1 MNEVLTHFLDT
12 IDGVI
17 SVFRDFVHISLYN
30 DGKFSHK
37 PTLRVAAEE
46 FPTQRAVEV
55 IDRQAPGGHRV
66 SFVGPMSG
74 CIDYIARAVNFS
86 IVYVRA
92 SDRAWGAELE
102 DGSWSGMVGMVITEK
117 ADIGL
122 GPFGTT
128 LDRSKV
134 VDFSWPIRID
144 EWRIM
149 GARGRPEVDPWGFV
163 FPLSP
168 LVWAAILTTLLMLPG
183 IVFVLSSCCFPYTGI
198 WRKWCTNY
206 FRFTLVLLQQEVSVG
221 DDWWWERIVMLVWM
235 MVTLVLTQSYAGN
248 LMALLAVRRIPQ
260 PYQSLQDVLD
270 DPSVIMIWQESSML
284 SQHLQTAKS
293 GIFREV
299 GDLEKVG
306 RLIYLPLRD
315 FPRSVD
321 SLVRSGRHLL
331 VDADIN
337 FRSLMAQDVSRTGY
351 LLLPAAHS
359 QRDIYLF
366 IYYEFLF
373 IYG

>member
-1 MNEVLTHFLDT
+1 
-12 IDGVI
+12 
-17 SVFRDFVHISLYN
+17 
-30 DGKFSHK
+30 
-37 PTLRVAAEE
+37 
-46 FPTQRAVEV
+46 
-55 IDRQAPGGHRV
+55 
-66 SFVGPMSG
+66 
-74 CIDYIARAVNFS
+74 
-86 IVYVRA
+86 
-92 SDRAWGAELE
+92 
-102 DGSWSGMVGMVITEK
+102 
-117 ADIGL
+117 
-122 GPFGTT
+122 
-128 LDRSKV
+128 
-134 VDFSWPIRID
+134 
-144 EWRIM
+144 M

-248 LMALLAVRRIPQ
+248 LMALL
-260 PYQSLQDVLD
+260 SH
-270 DPSVIMIWQESSML
+270 L
-284 SQHLQTAKS
+284 SQEQVQSSADTLYITNVTLDTAKNRLFWLKTALTKVGNLMVRTPTMFRLVVPHGLGASRDGMDNWHKDIELMLISHHHELSKHNKELVILKRPNAVTPSMTAKS

-337 FRSLMAQDVSRTGY
+337 FRSLMAQDVSRTGRCDFY
-351 LLLPAAHS
+351 LSREKFLGFPLVMIVNKYSPLARVLFKRAMEFTETGLLDFWLRSAFGNS
-359 QRDIYLF
+359 TTCIYSPKSMTITSSLSLNNLWGMF
-366 IYYEFLF
+366 VILGTGLIGSFTVFCVERLSA
-373 IYG
+373 